1 MIKFT
6 FASFLFLLVSF
17 TGLSQYS
24 ISGSIINTETTK
36 NLTGANIWLEGVNRT
51 TTSDANGDFQ
61 IQNINEG
68 TYTLRIS
75 FVGFEDYSNTLI
87 IKENI
92 QLEIG
97 LSQKLYITEAVIV
110 SATRANEKT
119 PMTFTQVD
127 KKTISK
133 QNLGQDIP
141 FLLNQTP
148 SVVTTS
154 DAGAGVGYTG
164 IRIRGS
170 DATRINVTLNG
181 IPLND
186 SESQGVFWV
195 NMPDFSSSVNDIQIQ
210 RGVGTSTNG
219 AGAFGA
225 SVNIQTLNFNEKAY
239 AQIDNSLGSFNTR
252 KHNLQIGSG
261 LINDKF
267 TFDARLSKIYSDGYI
282 DRAYSDL
289 NSYFISGGY
298 FGKNTLLKIN
308 IFSGNEV
315 TYQSWNGVDVKL
327 LETDRTY
334 NSAGQTNDSTFYD
347 NEVDDYGQ
355 DHYQAIFAHDFND
368 QFTINF
374 ALHYTHGAGFFEQYK
389 VNKKFSDYGLE
400 NVAIGN
406 DTIKQS
412 DIIRRRWL
420 NNDFYGF
427 TYSLNYTPNTNT
439 NIILGGAW
447 NTYEG
452 DHFGEVIWA
461 KYASNGNIRHRYYDN
476 VGEKKDFNSFLKIQ
490 HQLTDNLSLF
500 GDAQF
505 RRITYFTE
513 GIDSDRRA
521 IFEDVDFN
529 FFNPKVGVMYNHSKT
544 TSAYASFSIG
554 NREPIRSD
562 FIDAPT
568 DKKPTHESLRN
579 LEVGFKKAAS
589 NYNFQANYYWMGYK
603 NQLVLTGE
611 LNDVGGSVRTNV
623 PKSYRTGV
631 ELSLTYKP
639 SKQWNINANVTFS
652 QNKIEKFSEILYDY
666 GAAWDEYN
674 TLENKKEN
682 VDISFSPNIIA
693 GTNISFL
700 PIENLEL
707 TLLSKYVG
715 RQYLDNTQN
724 SNRQIDAYFVNDLRV
739 IYEIKPKFMKTLN
752 LSILVNNIFDTKYES
767 NGYTYG
773 YLGGGDT
780 YRERFYYPQAGTN
793 FLVAVSMRF

>member
-1 MIKFT
+1 MKFT

-17 TGLSQYS
+17 TGFSQYS
-24 ISGSIINTETTK
+24 ISGSIINTETTG
-36 NLTGANIWLEGVNRT
+36 NLTGANIWLEEINRA
-51 TTSDANGDFQ
+51 TTSDANGNFQ
-61 IQNINEG
+61 IQDIKAG
-68 TYTLRIS
+68 TYTLKVS
-75 FVGFEDYSNTLI
+75 YVGFENYSKT
-87 IKENI
+87 
-92 QLEIG
+92 LEIQEDIALEVR
-97 LSQKLYITEAVIV
+97 LSERPYLTEAVIV
-110 SATRANEKT
+110 SATRANDKT
-119 PMTFTQVD
+119 PMTFTTVT
-127 KKTISK
+127 KETISK

-148 SVVTTS
+148 SVVITS

-195 NMPDFSSSVNDIQIQ
+195 NMPDFASSVNDIQIQ

-225 SVNIQTLNFNEKAY
+225 SVNIQTSNFNADAY
-239 AQIDNSLGSFNTR
+239 GKIDNSFGSFNTR
-252 KHNLQIGSG
+252 KHSLQMGSG

-267 TFDARLSKIYSDGYI
+267 TFDARLSRIYSDGYI
-282 DRAYSDL
+282 DRASADL
-289 NSYFISGGY
+289 SSYFISGGY
-298 FGKNTLLKIN
+298 FGENTLLKIN
-308 IFSGNEV
+308 IFSGSEV
-315 TYQSWNGVDVKL
+315 TYQSWNGVDINL
-327 LETDRTY
+327 LETDRTF
-334 NSAGQTNDSTFYD
+334 NSAGQINDSTFYD

-368 QFTINF
+368 ELTVNF

-389 VNKKFSDYGLE
+389 VNKKLSDYGLE

-406 DTIKQS
+406 DTIKRS

-420 NNDFYGF
+420 DNDFYGF
-427 TYSLNYTPNTNT
+427 TYSLSYTPSTKT

-476 VGEKKDFNSFLKIQ
+476 VGEKKDFNSFLKVQ
-490 HQLTDNLSLF
+490 HQLTDKLSLF
-500 GDAQF
+500 ADAQF
-505 RRITYFTE
+505 RSITYFTE
-513 GIDSDRRA
+513 GVDSDRRE
-521 IFEDVDFN
+521 IFENVDFN
-529 FFNPKVGVMYNHSKT
+529 FFNPKVGVVYEYNKNT
-544 TSAYASFSIG
+544 TAYASFSIG

-568 DKKPTHESLRN
+568 GKKPLHESLRN

-589 NYNFQANYYWMGYK
+589 NYNFQANYYLMNYK

-631 ELSLTYKP
+631 ELSLAYKP
-639 SKQWNINANVTFS
+639 SKQWDINANATFS
-652 QNKIEKFSEILYDY
+652 SNKIEKFSEILYDY

-674 TLENKKEN
+674 VIENKKEN

-693 GTNISFL
+693 GANISFL

-724 SNRQIDAYFVNDLRV
+724 SERQIDAYFVNDVRV
-739 IYEIKPKFMKTLN
+739 IYELKPKFMKALTFSL
-752 LSILVNNIFDTKYES
+752 LVNNIFDVKYAS

-793 FLVAVSMRF
+793 FLAAVAMRF

>member
-6 FASFLFLLVSF
+6 FAAALFLVLSF
-17 TGLSQYS
+17 NGFSQHS
-24 ISGSIINTETTK
+24 IAGKIVNSKTTET
-36 NLTGANIWLEGVNRT
+36 LTGANIWLDGGYRT
-51 TTSDANGDFQ
+51 TTSDANGNFQ
-61 IQNINEG
+61 IKNIKTG
-68 TYTLRIS
+68 TYALKVS
-75 FVGFEDYSNTLI
+75 YVGFKNYSKMLDVNEDITL
-87 IKENI
+87 EVT
-92 QLEIG
+92 
-97 LSQKLYITEAVIV
+97 LSERPYLTEAVIV
-110 SATRANEKT
+110 SATRANDKT
-119 PMTFTQVD
+119 PMTFSKVD
-127 KKTISK
+127 KATISK

-195 NMPDFSSSVNDIQIQ
+195 NMPDFASSVNDIQIQ

-225 SVNIQTLNFNEKAY
+225 SVNIQTSNFNAAAY
-239 AQIDNSLGSFNTR
+239 GKIDNSFGSFGTR
-252 KHNLQIGSG
+252 KHSLQMGSG

-267 TFDARLSKIYSDGYI
+267 TFDARLSRIYSDGYI
-282 DRAYSDL
+282 DRASADL

-298 FGKNTLLKIN
+298 FGKNTLFKIN

-327 LETDRTY
+327 LETNRTF
-334 NSAGQTNDSTFYD
+334 NSAGQINDSTFYD

-355 DHYQAIFAHDFND
+355 DHYQALFAHDFND
-368 QFTINF
+368 KFAVNF

-389 VNKKFSDYGLE
+389 VNKKLSDYGLE

-406 DTIKQS
+406 DIIKRS

-420 NNDFYGF
+420 DNDFYGF
-427 TYSLNYTPNTNT
+427 TYSLNYAPNSNS
-439 NIILGGAW
+439 NVILGGAW
-447 NTYEG
+447 NTYKG
-452 DHFGEVIWA
+452 GHFGEVIWA

-476 VGEKKDFNSFLKIQ
+476 VGEKKDFNSFLKVQ
-490 HQLTDNLSLF
+490 HQLTDKLSLF
-500 GDAQF
+500 ADAQF
-505 RRITYFTE
+505 RSITYFTE
-513 GIDSDRRA
+513 GIDSDRRE
-521 IFEDVDFN
+521 IFENVDFD
-529 FFNPKVGVMYNHSKT
+529 FFNPKVGVVYDYNKNT
-544 TSAYASFSIG
+544 IAYASFSIG

-568 DKKPTHESLRN
+568 GKKPLHESLRN
-579 LEVGFKKAAS
+579 LEVGFKKATS
-589 NYNFQANYYWMGYK
+589 TYTFQANYYLMDYK

-631 ELSLTYKP
+631 ELSLAYEP
-639 SKQWNINANVTFS
+639 SKQWNINANATFS
-652 QNKIEKFSEILYDY
+652 SNKIEKFSEILYDY
-666 GAAWDEYN
+666 GQAWDEYKVI
-674 TLENKKEN
+674 ENKKEH

-693 GTNISFL
+693 GANISFL
-700 PIENLEL
+700 PLENLEL

-715 RQYLDNTQN
+715 KQYLDNTQN
-724 SNRQIDAYFVNDLRV
+724 NDRQIDAYFVNDLRV
-739 IYEIKPKFMKTLN
+739 IYELNPKFMKALTFSL
-752 LSILVNNIFDTKYES
+752 LVNNIFDVKYES

-780 YRERFYYPQAGTN
+780 YREKFYYPQAGTN
-793 FLVAVSMRF
+793 FLAAISMQF